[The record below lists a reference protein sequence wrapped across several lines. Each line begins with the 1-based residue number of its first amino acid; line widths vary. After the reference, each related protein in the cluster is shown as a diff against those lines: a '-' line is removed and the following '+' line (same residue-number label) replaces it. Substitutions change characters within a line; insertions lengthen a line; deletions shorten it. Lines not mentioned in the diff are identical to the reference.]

1 MITRE
6 IADFIVSIE
15 YDDIPLEVIEK
26 ARLCF
31 LDFLGVSLRGSK
43 EKSGLLALKA
53 LEPFISHGKATII
66 GHGCGDPLNASLING
81 IFAHS
86 LDLDDGHRAAHL
98 HPGAS
103 VIPAALALA
112 EEKNATGDKFLTA
125 IIIGYEICIALG
137 VMINPYHRNRGFH
150 STGTCGTIGA
160 AAASA
165 KILNLDKKQTL
176 NCIGLAGTQAAGL
189 LESDHKG
196 SMGKHLHAG
205 RAAQSGIISALL
217 ACEGFTGADTIIEGD
232 EGLLNAMSPKHDT
245 KLELG
250 KFHIQQV
257 YMKKY
262 PICRHL
268 HSTIDSAAKILH
280 SLKIKSLDEDIV
292 DEIIVKTY
300 KIAAE
305 HDNYKPENI
314 ESIRQSLPFSL
325 ALFLLNGDLRLE
337 NMKRSKNARKLAQ
350 KIKIET
356 DRKMDSLYPEK
367 RPSKVILKLKNK
379 NLESS
384 SILAQGEPEH
394 PFTREDILKKF
405 KILNSRYETKKL
417 KIIDEMEST
426 TINDLMNNLGL
437 RRKPS

>member
-6 IADFIVSIE
+6 FADFIVSLE
-15 YDDIPLEVIEK
+15 YDDIPLDAVEK
-26 ARLCF
+26 AKLCF

-43 EKSGLLALKA
+43 EKSGLSALKA
-53 LEPFISHGKATII
+53 LKHSISPGRSTII
-66 GHGCGDPLNASLING
+66 GHGRGDPLNVSLING
-81 IFAHS
+81 IFAHN
-86 LDLDDGHRAAHL
+86 LDLDDGHRLAHL

-103 VIPAALALA
+103 VIPATLALA
-112 EEKNATGDKFLTA
+112 EEEKVTGKKFLTS
-125 IIIGYEICIALG
+125 IIIGYEICLG
-137 VMINPYHRNRGFH
+137 LGLMINPYHRNMGFH
-150 STGTCGTIGA
+150 STGTCGTFGA

-165 KILNLDKKQTL
+165 KILNLNKKQTIDCL
-176 NCIGLAGTQAAGL
+176 GLAGTQAAGL

-205 RAAQSGIISALL
+205 RAAQSGVLSALL
-217 ACEGFTGADTIIEGD
+217 AREGFTGANTIIEGD
-232 EGLLNAMSPKHDT
+232 EGFLNAMSPEHNT
-245 KLELG
+245 HPNLG
-250 KFHIQQV
+250 NFHIRQV

-268 HSTIDSAAKILH
+268 HSTIDSTAKILN
-280 SLKIKSLDEDIV
+280 SLGAETINEDNV

-314 ESIRQSLPFSL
+314 ESIKQSLPYSL

-337 NMKRSKNARKLAQ
+337 NMKKSKTAQKLAQ

-356 DRKMDSLYPEK
+356 NKKMDSLYPEK

-379 NLESS
+379 SLESS
-384 SILAQGEPEH
+384 STLAQGEPEN
-394 PFTREDILKKF
+394 PFTKEDILKKF
-405 KILNSRYETKKL
+405 KILNSGYDTKKL

-426 TINDLMNNLGL
+426 TMDDLMNKLSLG
-437 RRKPS
+437 RKTP